1 MPKRATIWSY
11 WTSCSCPP
19 ASPRIYISRFPCWP
33 MTLDCHHPHT
43 KLRRLHLET
52 SDTVLL
58 QVHFHTLFLQ
68 SIIGILICM
77 DQITVYCSWA
87 SVWVYWILYLIHN
100 VLCTVNTETC
110 LLLFAVFLLVRFIAT
125 PSSTSSERFVAYG
138 SILSWCQF
146 YINDLLFRV
155 SFYEVFHVVVISSFG
170 KLSALAAM
178 VWTGDFYLWLPPVLV
193 LPAHFQAYRG
203 EINIHT
209 ITLIREIQLYMYM

>member
-1 MPKRATIWSY
+1 MDRY
-11 WTSCSCPP
+11 C
-19 ASPRIYISRFPCWP
+19 
-33 MTLDCHHPHT
+33 LD
-43 KLRRLHLET
+43 R
-52 SDTVLL
+52 
-58 QVHFHTLFLQ
+58 
-68 SIIGILICM
+68 
-77 DQITVYCSWA
+77 
-87 SVWVYWILYLIHN
+87 
-100 VLCTVNTETC
+100 
-110 LLLFAVFLLVRFIAT
+110 
-125 PSSTSSERFVAYG
+125 
-138 SILSWCQF
+138 QF